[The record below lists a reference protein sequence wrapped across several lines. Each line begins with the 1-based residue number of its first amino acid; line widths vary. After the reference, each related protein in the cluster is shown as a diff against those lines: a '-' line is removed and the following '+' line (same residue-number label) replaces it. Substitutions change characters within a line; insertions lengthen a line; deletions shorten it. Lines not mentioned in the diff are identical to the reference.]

1 MTRYRC
7 KKCKVEADIDKEKKE
22 MKIVLPRSFTKGGF
36 NFPSHF
42 DCEFMK
48 KLSEIDLEK
57 LERIG

>member
-7 KKCKVEADIDKEKKE
+7 KKCKVEADINKEKRE
-22 MKIVLPRSFTKGGF
+22 MKVTLPPEFTKGGF
-36 NFPSHF
+36 SFPSHV